1 MPKIEPVYEPRDHDM
16 GAFDGGDDNANHED
30 GSRLPLLIVIGLLV
44 LAAFGGVVWL
54 AYQHGVERGMK
65 DAPRQIAAQ
74 DTQAPSQNYD
84 KIYQKPAPSDEDAAN
99 DDTAPPPPTLN
110 PQATPPAASAT
121 APAQTPA
128 TAKPVPSAATPA
140 PQATAPAMT
149 KPAPVVATP
158 KPAKTVAATPVA
170 PPPVPK
176 TAQPQAVATKP
187 PAKLVAD
194 TQAAPPPATAI
205 PTEDVA
211 PAPSTPAPST
221 PAPST
226 PAAASSGGEYVL
238 QIGSYKSEDDA
249 AASWRTYKAKHAIA
263 ASYGES
269 TKKADLGDK
278 GTWYRLRIGGFAS
291 KDAAAAFCAKL
302 KADGGDCIP
311 AKN

>member
-128 TAKPVPSAATPA
+128 T
-140 PQATAPAMT
+140 
-149 KPAPVVATP
+149 
-158 KPAKTVAATPVA
+158 
-170 PPPVPK
+170 
-176 TAQPQAVATKP
+176 
-187 PAKLVAD
+187 
-194 TQAAPPPATAI
+194 
-205 PTEDVA
+205 
-211 PAPSTPAPST
+211 
-221 PAPST
+221 
-226 PAAASSGGEYVL
+226 PAAKDR
-238 QIGSYKSEDDA
+238 Q
-249 AASWRTYKAKHAIA
+249 
-263 ASYGES
+263 
-269 TKKADLGDK
+269 
-278 GTWYRLRIGGFAS
+278 RLRQPMPRPGTGKSMTLATHRR
-291 KDAAAAFCAKL
+291 ARAY
-302 KADGGDCIP
+302 
-311 AKN
+311 